1 MNEVQ
6 YKAHEEWAKQ
16 RVEIAERETDQ
27 ALHLVAMAH
36 LNLLQHIKYGFDPKT
51 AHSTL
56 ISVGRIY
63 PKLKAKMD
71 ELTRELENK
80 NV

>member
-1 MNEVQ
+1 MNQVQ
-6 YKAHEEWAKQ
+6 LKAHEEWSQQ
-16 RVEIAERETDQ
+16 RVEIAQRETDV

-36 LNLLQHIKYGFDPKT
+36 LNLMQHLKYGFDPKT

-56 ISVGRIY
+56 ISVGQIY

-71 ELTRELENK
+71 ELTQELENK
-80 NV
+80 NG

>member
-16 RVEIAERETDQ
+16 RVEIAQRETDQ

-36 LNLLQHIKYGFDPKT
+36 LNLMQDLNYGFDPKT

-56 ISVGRIY
+56 ISVGQIY

-80 NV
+80 KG

>member
-36 LNLLQHIKYGFDPKT
+36 LNLMQHLKYGFDPKT

-56 ISVGRIY
+56 ISVGQIY
-63 PKLKAKMD
+63 PKLKVKMD
-71 ELTRELENK
+71 QSELEIEEK
-80 NV
+80 

>member
-1 MNEVQ
+1 MTEVQ

-36 LNLLQHIKYGFDPKT
+36 LNLMQHLKYGFDPKT

-56 ISVGRIY
+56 ISVGKIY
-63 PKLKAKMD
+63 PKLKVKMD
-71 ELTRELENK
+71 QLELEIEEK
-80 NV
+80 

>member
-36 LNLLQHIKYGFDPKT
+36 LNLMQHLTYGFDPKT

-56 ISVGRIY
+56 ISVGKIY
-63 PKLKAKMD
+63 PKLKVKMD
-71 ELTRELENK
+71 KLTCELENK

>member
-1 MNEVQ
+1 MTEVH

-36 LNLLQHIKYGFDPKT
+36 LNLMQHLKYGFDPKT

-56 ISVGRIY
+56 ISVGKIY
-63 PKLKAKMD
+63 PKLKVKMD
-71 ELTRELENK
+71 QLELEIEEK
-80 NV
+80 